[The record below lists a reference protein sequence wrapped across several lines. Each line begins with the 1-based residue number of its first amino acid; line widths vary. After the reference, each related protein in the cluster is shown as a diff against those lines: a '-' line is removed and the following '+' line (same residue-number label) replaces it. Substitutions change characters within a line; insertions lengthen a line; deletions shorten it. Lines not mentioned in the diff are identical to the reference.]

1 MFKMIS
7 SVKLTCLVNIHCR
20 LFQVDENIFKYQYF
34 LMTCTSLA
42 FVLKGNLD
50 TYNNRNMHDYLP
62 LFYGCL

>member
-42 FVLKGNLD
+42 FVLKGNPD
-50 TYNNRNMHDYLP
+50 TYKYA
-62 LFYGCL
+62 